1 MERIEK
7 AEAALKEF
15 KEDENEGKWLAEL
28 KGKLRRKEGFDESE
42 KRAWDEL
49 TAKEKRLETE
59 VSKAREQVRLL
70 QDRSTA
76 PTQQGN
82 DFVTRGVGDIE

>member
-1 MERIEK
+1 MERIEKAEKQLEK

-28 KGKLRRKEGFDESE
+28 RGKLRRKEGFDESE

-59 VSKAREQVRLL
+59 VAKWSDALRAL
-70 QDRSTA
+70 T
-76 PTQQGN
+76 TQPGN
-82 DFVTRGVGDIE
+82 DFVTRALGT